1 MKKTQA
7 NTNQWRVGA
16 VVLAS
21 LLTALISACGGGAGT
36 SPDAGPATQGPSS
49 GGLSTSDATPTN
61 ALSTTQA
68 AAARFLTQAT
78 FGPTPGE
85 ITRMSTMTYAGWIDE
100 QFAKPQTLH
109 RNTLNLASADMV
121 AAGNNNIS
129 QTNFFDSYWAQAIA
143 GEDQLRQ
150 RAAFALSQIFVI
162 SFTDPTLRSQV
173 RGVASYYD
181 MLGENAFGNFRDLL
195 EAVSLHPMMGVYLSH
210 LKNQKEDVAT
220 GRVPDLNFAREITQL
235 FTIGQYKLNADGS
248 VVLAADG
255 KPAAAYESADL
266 QGLSQVFTGWSW
278 YGGQLPSDR
287 TSRRF
292 FGNDRNLEFDWRPM
306 QDYNQ
311 FANNTNFHSISAKNF
326 LGVNI
331 PAQTVATADTKGD
344 LKIALDTLF
353 AHPNVGPFIGKQLIQ
368 RLVTSNP
375 SPAYVARVT
384 AAFNGEGTGK
394 RGDMKAVWRAVLLDV
409 EARSVSA
416 SATAG
421 KVREPVLRLAN
432 FMRAFNA
439 TSISGRYQG
448 IGNTDDP
455 ASRLNQT
462 PMFAPTVFNFYRP
475 GYVPSSKTIADA
487 NLVAPEFQIVHDVSV
502 AGYMNYLRS
511 IVTVDVNRDIQ
522 QNYAAELALAT
533 TPKDLVERM
542 NLLLFYGQM
551 PDALKA
557 QLEAAVS
564 SRTIPAPLYPV
575 AAIGAGGT
583 STKLADEGG
592 SFTLTASSIVR
603 YGDAATNTFV
613 EKALNGAGQCTNEF
627 FGHDPLVGVGKACY
641 LFVPTPVAAAPAAGV
656 AVPAAPAPAPV
667 ASNQGAIEDAKRD
680 RVYLAVYLA
689 MSSPDYLI
697 QK

>member
-7 NTNQWRVGA
+7 NTKQWRVGA

-21 LLTALISACGGGAGT
+21 FLSACGGGAGVN
-36 SPDAGPATQGPSS
+36 SSANAEAGPATQGPSS
-49 GGLSTSDATPTN
+49 GGLSTSETTPTN
-61 ALSTTQA
+61 APA

-78 FGPTPGE
+78 FGPSANE
-85 ITRMSTMTYAGWIDE
+85 ITRMSTMTYAGWMDE

-121 AAGNNNIS
+121 AAGNSIS

-162 SFTDPTLRSQV
+162 SFTDTTLRSQV

-210 LKNQKEDVAT
+210 LKNQKEDAAT

-248 VVLAADG
+248 TVMGADG
-255 KPAAAYESADL
+255 KPAAAYASADL
-266 QGLSQVFTGWSW
+266 EGLSQVFTGWSW
-278 YGGQLPSDR
+278 YGGSLPSDR
-287 TSRRF
+287 TNRRF
-292 FGNDRNLEFDWRPM
+292 FGNDRHLEFDWRPM

-311 FANNTNFHSISAKNF
+311 FASNTNFHSVSAKNF
-326 LGVNI
+326 LGVTI
-331 PAQTVATADTKGD
+331 PAQTVSTADTKGD

-353 AHPNVGPFIGKQLIQ
+353 NHPNVGPFIGKQLIQ

-394 RGDMKAVWRAVLLDV
+394 RGDMKAVWKAVLLDP
-409 EARSVSA
+409 EARTVST
-416 SATAG
+416 SPTAG

-439 TSISGRYQG
+439 TSTSGRYQG

-455 ASRLNQT
+455 ATRLNQT

-475 GYVPSSKTIADA
+475 GYVPSSKTIVDA

-502 AGYMNYLRS
+502 AGYMNYMRS

-522 QNYAAELALAT
+522 QNYAAELALAA
-533 TPKDLVERM
+533 TPADLVERM

-557 QLEAAVS
+557 QLVNAVT
-564 SRTIPAPLYPV
+564 SRAVPAPVYPV
-575 AAIGAGGT
+575 VAIGVGGT

-592 SFTLTASSIVR
+592 SFTLSSSGIVR
-603 YGDAATNTFV
+603 YGDEATKAFV
-613 EKALNGAGQCTNEF
+613 EKTLTGTVQCTNEF
-627 FGHDPLVGVGKACY
+627 FGNDPLVGVGKACY
-641 LFVPTPVAAAPAAGV
+641 LFVPVAAAAAPAAS
-656 AVPAAPAPAPV
+656 AASAPAAPPPL
-667 ASNQGAIEDAKRD
+667 ASNQNAIDNAKRD